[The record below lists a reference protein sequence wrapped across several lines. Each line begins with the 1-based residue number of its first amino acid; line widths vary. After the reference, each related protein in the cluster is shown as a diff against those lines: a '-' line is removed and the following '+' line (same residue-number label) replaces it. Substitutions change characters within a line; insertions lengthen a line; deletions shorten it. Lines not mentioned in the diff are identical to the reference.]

1 MLRYTIQRILTF
13 IPMLIAISLLSFV
26 ISINAPGD
34 PVERLAKSA
43 ESEGSAQEQSGAS
56 KKIKAELRKKLGL
69 DLPIFYLSIADLS
82 NIDFSQ
88 VGETDENTIR
98 KSLDE
103 TQFVLKWNTEPTFI
117 TDGTVV
123 PLQTLTHDQAL
134 TLMATSEW
142 SEPIPVE

>member
-1 MLRYTIQRILTF
+1 MSTRIADTY
-13 IPMLIAISLLSFV
+13 AI
-26 ISINAPGD
+26 IN
-34 PVERLAKSA
+34 
-43 ESEGSAQEQSGAS
+43 
-56 KKIKAELRKKLGL
+56 
-69 DLPIFYLSIADLS
+69 IADLG

-117 TDGTVV
+117 TDGTVT
-123 PLQTLTHDQAL
+123 PLQTLTHDEAL
-134 TLMATSEW
+134 TLMASAEW

>member
-1 MLRYTIQRILTF
+1 MSTRIADTY
-13 IPMLIAISLLSFV
+13 AI
-26 ISINAPGD
+26 IN
-34 PVERLAKSA
+34 
-43 ESEGSAQEQSGAS
+43 
-56 KKIKAELRKKLGL
+56 
-69 DLPIFYLSIADLS
+69 IADLP

-117 TDGTVV
+117 ADGTVV
-123 PLQTLTHDQAL
+123 PLQTLTHDEAL
-134 TLMATSEW
+134 VLMASAEW

>member
-1 MLRYTIQRILTF
+1 MSTRIADTY
-13 IPMLIAISLLSFV
+13 AI
-26 ISINAPGD
+26 IN
-34 PVERLAKSA
+34 
-43 ESEGSAQEQSGAS
+43 
-56 KKIKAELRKKLGL
+56 
-69 DLPIFYLSIADLS
+69 IADLS

-123 PLQTLTHDQAL
+123 PVQTLTHSEAL
-134 TLMATSEW
+134 VVMASPEW
-142 SEPIPVE
+142 SEEIPVE